1 MMTDAY
7 AATAGSL
14 MAAEIAEQPLVI
26 ERLTTHGRAACVDA
40 ARWASGRAP
49 RFVLLAARGTSDH
62 AALYLKYLVEVRLGL
77 PAGLMSPSTFT
88 AYAARP
94 DLRDVLVIALSQSG
108 GSPDLSRSL
117 EAARACGA
125 TTLALTNDAGS
136 PLADA
141 AELHLDLL
149 AGPELAVAATKSY
162 VAELVASWLL
172 VDAWSGGDGE
182 AARGLSET
190 VARELGRRPEIA
202 ALADRFRFTDRVV
215 LTGRGYSYP
224 TAREAAL
231 KLMETSY
238 VAAHAFSG
246 ADLLHGPLA
255 MIDPDVPVVAV
266 APEGRGSQALR
277 PVLELLRARG
287 SDLTVV
293 GGPSSLDLA
302 TAAFVLDDGVTEEL
316 APVSSIVPLQLLA
329 LEMALA
335 RGHDPDRPRGL
346 SKVTRSV

>member
-1 MMTDAY
+1 MDDALPG
-7 AATAGSL
+7 APGSL
-14 MAAEIAEQPLVI
+14 MTAEITEQPQVV
-26 ERLTTHGRAACVDA
+26 ERLITDGRAACVDA
-40 ARWASGRAP
+40 ATWVRGRAP

-88 AYAARP
+88 AYDARP
-94 DLRDVLVIALSQSG
+94 DLRDVLVVALSQSG
-108 GSPDLSRSL
+108 GSPDLSRSV

-125 TTLALTNDAGS
+125 STLALTNHVGS
-136 PLADA
+136 PLAEA
-141 AELHLDLL
+141 AEHHLALL

-172 VDAWSGGDGE
+172 VDSWAGGDGD
-182 AARGLSET
+182 AARVLPEAVSRILE
-190 VARELGRRPEIA
+190 RRAEIA
-202 ALADRFRFTDRVV
+202 VLADRFRFTDRVV

-266 APEGRGSQALR
+266 APEGRGAQALR
-277 PVLELLRARG
+277 PVLALLHARG

-293 GGPSSLDLA
+293 GGAGSRDLA
-302 TAAFVLDDGVTEEL
+302 TAAFALDDGVPEEL
-316 APVSSIVPLQLLA
+316 APISSIVPLQLLA

>member
-1 MMTDAY
+1 MSDAGSGSP
-7 AATAGSL
+7 GSL

-26 ERLTTHGRAACVDA
+26 ERLTTQGRAGCLDA
-40 ARWASGRAP
+40 ARWVREREP

-88 AYAARP
+88 AYDARP
-94 DLRDVLVIALSQSG
+94 DLRDVLVVALSQSG
-108 GSPDLSRSL
+108 GSPDLSRSV

-125 TTLALTNDAGS
+125 TTLALTNDAAS
-136 PLADA
+136 PLAA
-141 AELHLDLL
+141 AADLHLELL

-172 VDAWSGGDGE
+172 VDSWSGGDGS
-182 AARGLSET
+182 AARGLAET
-190 VARELGRRPEIA
+190 VSRELGRRPEIA
-202 ALADRFRFTDRVV
+202 AIADRFRFTDRVV

-266 APEGRGSQALR
+266 APEGRGAQALR
-277 PVLELLRARG
+277 PVLELLHARG

-293 GGPSSLDLA
+293 GGASSLDLA
-302 TAAFVLDDGVTEEL
+302 TASFALDDAVAEEL

>member
-1 MMTDAY
+1 MDDALPG
-7 AATAGSL
+7 TPGSL
-14 MAAEIAEQPLVI
+14 MTAEIAEQPAVI
-26 ERLTTHGRAACVDA
+26 ERITTHGRGSCVDA
-40 ARWASGRAP
+40 ARWIRGRAP

-88 AYAARP
+88 AYDARP
-94 DLRDVLVIALSQSG
+94 DLRDVLVVALSQSG
-108 GSPDLSRSL
+108 GSPDLSRSV

-125 TTLALTNDAGS
+125 TTVALTNHAGS

-141 AELHLDLL
+141 ADLHLELL

-162 VAELVASWLL
+162 VAELVTSWLL
-172 VDAWSGGDGE
+172 VDAWAGGDGH
-182 AARGLSET
+182 AVSGLADA
-190 VARELGRRPEIA
+190 VARELERRPAIA

-266 APEGRGSQALR
+266 APEGRGAQALR
-277 PVLELLRARG
+277 PVLELLHSRG
-287 SDLTVV
+287 TDLTVV
-293 GGPSSLDLA
+293 GGAGSLDLA
-302 TAAFVLDDGVTEEL
+302 TASFALDDAVAEEL